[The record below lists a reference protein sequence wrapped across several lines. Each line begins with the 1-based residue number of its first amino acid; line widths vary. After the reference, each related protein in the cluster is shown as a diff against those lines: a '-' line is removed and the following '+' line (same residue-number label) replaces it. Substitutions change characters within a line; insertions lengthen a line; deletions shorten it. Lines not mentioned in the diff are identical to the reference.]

1 MTLYV
6 DRQGHPISRI
16 TWLALTARP
25 EYVVIASD
33 AVAVEGRQVQV
44 MTMWLG
50 LNLPSGRS
58 RVFETLLHAVG
69 GNRPCR
75 WTWPSLLQAQAG
87 HRHVVDELTT
97 GRPAASGSLSTRTG
111 RQRN

>member
-6 DRQGHPISRI
+6 DRQGHVIKRT

-33 AVAVEGRQVQV
+33 AVAVEGHQVQV

-50 LNLPSGRS
+50 LNLPSRP

-75 WTWPSLLQAQAG
+75 WMWPSLLQAQVG
-87 HRHVVDELTT
+87 HRQVVDELAT
-97 GRPAASGSLSTRTG
+97 GQPAASGSMSTRSNNS
-111 RQRN
+111 R